1 MRRNIDEL
9 GAKTRRSVLKVIGAT
24 LGVGAMGQ
32 AAGHRWSGSNS
43 TTDGPEADT
52 TDDGIPETLGLS
64 NNSEV
69 YGYHS
74 LGDEGPARTGGRA
87 RSPHFGG
94 ITEIDVHGDYAYV
107 SMFSA
112 RGSSSGRGLAVVNI
126 AQFNR
131 AKTAEE
137 LDQAELV
144 VESFFRNQ
152 NPATAM
158 MDVKTDDTG
167 DYVFVGT
174 QPITALFGELG
185 QNQELNDRDSSSSG
199 PNTGSLLTIDVS
211 DKRRP
216 EIVDVAEGFST
227 GIHNCYHH
235 RIDGQDYVF
244 ACKDINEGEAGLYV
258 FRFDRQK
265 LGLTLVNRWTPSGDD
280 AQGDTGLGGLNFYCH
295 DVHVQNDPKNGTPTI
310 YLSYWDGGTVILDG
324 SDPMNLEQ
332 IGIFPMLQ
340 GHYAVPAPDTV
351 TVDGEE
357 RRVAFASHE
366 EPSVDFENP
375 REGKPNGGSTGTIYL
390 VDTDD
395 IYDTDGVVECGELA
409 NYTWQ
414 DEVTFSGFELSP
426 HNSDPSFHDGELWLH
441 VGHYHGGTRFLKVTP
456 GTERGTTIS
465 DDPALGD
472 GVFVGTNGRGNTAGV
487 TAPESAGSWQVI
499 DGVPTDRAN
508 DATDWE
514 LSEPNADADVDPG
527 ELPPGD
533 YARPVEDVPEESK
546 MTGLSS
552 AQPNVWGAIS
562 HRGITYSADI
572 NQGVFAIKHDDIDAR
587 GAIPFVDVERDADR
601 TLYTADQAG
610 RVRLTLADADED
622 VYLRDRIPSGWEVVA
637 GDAHETYALGG
648 QVAVEFDATTRSGE
662 TVTYFAESPNDG
674 VGDTGTQIFGRIER
688 SDGVGPTGNAR
699 SATRRGAPV
708 AGIDQND
715 PAAAASGLTAGTA
728 AGLTGFTY
736 AQRERLRE
744 RAAEF
749 FESEE

>member
-1 MRRNIDEL
+1 MKGNIDEL
-9 GAKTRRSVLKVIGAT
+9 GAKTRRSVLKAIGAT

-32 AAGHRWSGSNS
+32 AAGHRWSGSNN
-43 TTDGPEADT
+43 TTDGPQADT
-52 TDDGIPETLGLS
+52 TDDGIPENVGLS
-64 NNSEV
+64 KNSEV
-69 YGYHS
+69 FGYHS

-112 RGSSSGRGLAVVNI
+112 RGSSSGRGLAIVNI

-131 AKTAEE
+131 AKTLEE

-144 VESFFRNQ
+144 VESFLRNQ

-158 MDVKTDDTG
+158 MDVKADDTG

-185 QNQELNDRDSSSSG
+185 ADQELNDRDSSSSG
-199 PNTGSLLTIDVS
+199 PNTGSLLAIDVS

-216 EIVDVAEGFST
+216 KLVDTAEGFST
-227 GIHNCYHH
+227 GIHNCFHH

-258 FRFDRQK
+258 FRFDRQE

-280 AQGDTGLGGLNFYCH
+280 AQGDTGFGGLNFYCH

-324 SDPMNLEQ
+324 SDPMDLEQ
-332 IGIFPMLQ
+332 IGLFPMLQ

-375 REGKPNGGSTGTIYL
+375 REGKPNPGSTGTIYL

-395 IYDTDGVVECGELA
+395 IYDADGVVECGELA

-414 DEVTFSGFELSP
+414 DEVKFEGFELSP
-426 HNSDPSFHDGELWLH
+426 HNSDPAFHDGELWLH
-441 VGHYHGGTRFLKVTP
+441 VGHYHGGTRFLQVTP
-456 GTERGTTIS
+456 GTDRGTTIS
-465 DDPALGD
+465 DDPELGD
-472 GVFVGTNGRGNTAGV
+472 GVYVGTNGRGNTAGV
-487 TAPESAGSWQVI
+487 TAPASAGSWQVV
-499 DGVPTDRAN
+499 DGVPTDRDN
-508 DATDWE
+508 DATDWD
-514 LSEPNADADVDPG
+514 LSEPNGADF
-527 ELPPGD
+527 
-533 YARPVEDVPEESK
+533 ARPVEDVPEESK

-572 NQGVFAIKHDDIDAR
+572 NQGVFAIKHDDIGAR

-601 TLYTADQAG
+601 SVYTADQAG
-610 RVRLTLADADED
+610 RVRLTVADADED

-637 GDAHETYALGG
+637 GDDSETYALGG
-648 QVAVEFDATTRSGE
+648 QVAVEFEATAAPGE
-662 TVTYFAESPNDG
+662 TVTYFAESPNEG
-674 VGDTGTQIFGRIER
+674 PGDTGTHIFGPVEF
-688 SDGVGPTGNAR
+688 SDDGGETWRALSGTM
-699 SATRRGAPV
+699 SSPV
-708 AGIDQND
+708 LAGIDQND
-715 PAAAASGLTAGTA
+715 PTAAVGGLTAGTA

-736 AQRERLRE
+736 TQRERLRE

-749 FESEE
+749 FDREE